1 MRVLRQSRRAR
12 QLLQRMQPSRR
23 SAQSAGGDARSPD
36 AMEIFVKLGE
46 KRGVQSRAERIAA

>member
-1 MRVLRQSRRAR
+1 MLQQSRRAR

-23 SAQSAGGDARSPD
+23 SAQSAGGNARSPD

-46 KRGVQSRAERIAA
+46 KRGVKSRAERIAA